1 MSRYVKFE
9 LCEIN
14 RMQSNIV
21 NVKGTFIIVLSN
33 SKDQFKMN
41 RIYLKVFYIH
51 WIDSVWDN
59 YTQRKM
65 QEQES
70 KKIKKKHNKKKQN
83 CFKLNNKLALFHRLS
98 NEVVGHINIF
108 TKFTVDYE
116 RKVT

>member
-1 MSRYVKFE
+1 
-9 LCEIN
+9 
-14 RMQSNIV
+14 
-21 NVKGTFIIVLSN
+21 
-33 SKDQFKMN
+33 
-41 RIYLKVFYIH
+41 
-51 WIDSVWDN
+51 
-59 YTQRKM
+59 M